1 MKKQTRIF
9 SYICLAVFP
18 IFIGCSTPKAYD
30 NDETFKYRVS
40 NAYPHDPE
48 AQTEGLIYMEGF
60 IYEGT
65 GPCLNGPSGLRR
77 VEIETGK
84 VIKIHE
90 LPEPLFGE
98 GITIYG
104 DRIIQL
110 TYTSKTGFVYDKQ
123 SLEPMGEFH
132 YLTEEG
138 WGLTHD
144 EIHLIMSDGTAT
156 LHYLDPLSFKE
167 VKQLHV
173 RDNLGPVNNLNELE
187 FIRGEIYANVFQTPL
202 IVRISPE
209 TGRIL
214 GTIDLSILLKG
225 RFKVPELINLA
236 NGIAYDRATG
246 RLFITGKY
254 WPNIFEL
261 GIILGK

>member
-1 MKKQTRIF
+1 MKNQIRIL
-9 SYICLAVFP
+9 SYICLAVII
-18 IFIGCSTPKAYD
+18 IFIRCSTAKVSD
-30 NDETFKYRVS
+30 NDETFKYRFL
-40 NAYPHDPE
+40 NAYPHDPD
-48 AQTEGLIYMEGF
+48 AQTEGLIYMEGSL
-60 IYEGT
+60 YEGT

-84 VIKIHE
+84 ILKIRE

-110 TYTSKTGFVYDKQ
+110 TYTSKIGFVYDKQ
-123 SLEPMGEFH
+123 SLEPLGEFH
-132 YLTEEG
+132 YLIKEG

-144 EIHLIMSDGTAT
+144 GTYLIMSDGSAT

-167 VKQLHV
+167 VKQLYV
-173 RDNLGPVNNLNELE
+173 RDNQGPVNNLNELE

-214 GTIDLSILLKG
+214 GSIDLSILLKG
-225 RFKVPELINLA
+225 RFKDPKLVNLA
-236 NGIAYDRATG
+236 NGIAYDKVTD

-254 WPNIFEL
+254 WPYLFEIGIFS
-261 GIILGK
+261 GK